1 MPSGT
6 WPGYTTNGDRP
17 CFVYEAHVGKA
28 HAFYRFQRTGE
39 TTAEAAGHY
48 TPDLNGPGWGN
59 PRSHPGATQIH
70 TNAMYLTGWEWN
82 PTAAD
87 SPPVQHCLALILG
100 ARPGTDL
107 YGQLNGEIIWP
118 AVARDNFWPLP
129 ANPDIGDIPYGALIT
144 VATPDEG
151 GPTAAALGITDPRGV
166 RLFETVRD
174 YGFYACESGK
184 QMQTRADNLTTGG
197 DPGITS
203 ATISVLQTTMNK
215 MNSSLRMVLN
225 NAQAQA
231 CSGGGLPIAPNCA
244 PSSLLAR

>member
-1 MPSGT
+1 
-6 WPGYTTNGDRP
+6 
-17 CFVYEAHVGKA
+17 
-28 HAFYRFQRTGE
+28 
-39 TTAEAAGHY
+39 
-48 TPDLNGPGWGN
+48 
-59 PRSHPGATQIH
+59 
-70 TNAMYLTGWEWN
+70 
-82 PTAAD
+82 
-87 SPPVQHCLALILG
+87 
-100 ARPGTDL
+100 
-107 YGQLNGEIIWP
+107 
-118 AVARDNFWPLP
+118 
-129 ANPDIGDIPYGALIT
+129 
-144 VATPDEG
+144 
-151 GPTAAALGITDPRGV
+151 
-166 RLFETVRD
+166 LFETVRD